1 MSQNLWIVGAG
12 PMGRAYGLALNHLGS
27 SFTVVGRG
35 ADSAK
40 SLEKELGV
48 PVATGGVHRAL
59 RKYHTPEMAILAV
72 QLSNS
77 VNAALELMHAGV
89 PKILLEKPAAL
100 TVQDIDSLENTANRL
115 GAEVWVAY
123 NRRFY
128 SSVAHA
134 RSLIKADGGLLSV
147 HFDFTEFAFV
157 PGDLDKENMA
167 RRRWLI
173 SNSSHVID
181 LVFFLSGKPS
191 DLSCFH
197 QGSLDWHPSSSR
209 FAGSGITEKG
219 VLFSYLS
226 DWNSPGRWGIEF
238 RTSERKLL
246 LQPLEQLKEMKR
258 DSFQFVPI
266 DIDATLDIRAKPGLI
281 SMTKAFIDGRTDDL
295 CTLSDQAITMPL
307 YHQMAGY
314 K

>member
-1 MSQNLWIVGAG
+1 MSHSLWIVGAG

-35 ADSAK
+35 ADSAN
-40 SLEKELGV
+40 SFEEELGV
-48 PVATGGVHRAL
+48 PVVMGGVHRAL
-59 RKYHTPEMAILAV
+59 RTYGTPEMAILAV

-77 VNAALELMHAGV
+77 VDAALELMHAGV
-89 PKILLEKPAAL
+89 PKLLLEKPAAL
-100 TVQDIDSLENTANRL
+100 TVQDIDSLEKTANRL

-134 RSLIKADGGLLSV
+134 RSLIEADGGLLSSY
-147 HFDFTEFAFV
+147 FDFTEFAYI
-157 PGDLDKENMA
+157 PGDLDKKNMA
-167 RRRWLI
+167 RRRWVI

-181 LVFFLSGKPS
+181 LVFFLSGKPV

-209 FAGSGITEKG
+209 FSGSGTTEKG
-219 VLFSYLS
+219 VLFSYLA
-226 DWNSPGRWGIEF
+226 DWNSPGRWGIVL
-238 RTSERKLL
+238 RTAERNLL
-246 LQPLEQLKEMKR
+246 LQPLEELKEMR
-258 DSFQFVPI
+258 RNSLQFLPVNI
-266 DIDATLDIRAKPGLI
+266 DDTLDLLAKPGLI
-281 SMTKAFIDGRTDDL
+281 SMTRAFLDGRTEDL
-295 CTLSDQAITMPL
+295 CSLADQASAMRL
-307 YHQMAGY
+307 YQQIAGY